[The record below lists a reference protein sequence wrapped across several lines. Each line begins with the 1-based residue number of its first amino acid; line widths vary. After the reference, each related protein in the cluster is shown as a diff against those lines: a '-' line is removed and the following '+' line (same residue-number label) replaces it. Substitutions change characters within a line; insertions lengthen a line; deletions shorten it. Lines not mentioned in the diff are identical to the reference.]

1 MLCCRYETYGRS
13 HFFLYFLIEAS
24 DSFKDVFEQAD
35 TKHML
40 WHNVGKY
47 FFFFF
52 FLTVKL
58 RRSKVK
64 GTLRVQEVKPLVE
77 VEVEVRFA
85 MKP

>member
-1 MLCCRYETYGRS
+1 MTQCGKVLL
-13 HFFLYFLIEAS
+13 FFL
-24 DSFKDVFEQAD
+24 
-35 TKHML
+35 
-40 WHNVGKY
+40 
-47 FFFFF
+47 

-77 VEVEVRFA
+77 AEVEVRFA